1 MKRSGNSL
9 NRLEEYHLHRY
20 PMWWSHPGTSD
31 ALEVLLMT
39 APTVYAKKIHIG
51 DTKQSLYYINMPCT
65 FDIEDSS
72 FYDDGVK
79 VSTMYVWQADFNGV
93 VIMGRT
99 WAEFLEMCKV
109 IQKHTDYTKRMI
121 LFVHF
126 LDHEFQFIRKLFMW
140 DNIFSR
146 KERSPIYAVTRG
158 IEFRDS
164 YILTGKSLARVGD
177 DIRTFKGMA
186 KKCGDLDYR
195 KIRGTKTPLIRKE
208 IGYCMGDVQVL
219 CVRIHELIEDEG
231 GNIARLPLTNTGYV
245 RRYTRKMCLPTDKA
259 HADDRFNY
267 YHGIH
272 ALNLQPDE
280 YVLLKRAFQG
290 GFTHAN
296 ALYVGDDI
304 TGKIDSIDFTS
315 SYPAVCL
322 SNPFPASAGRKVVIK
337 SQDDLDKYLKYY
349 LCVFTVK
356 FVNIRQKPDVYENII
371 SESKCIIKGKS
382 VVNNGRIVSADAI
395 TTTITNIDIECIR
408 KFYDYDNLYL
418 GTFYVYEKGYLPKP
432 IIETIL
438 DLYKAKTELK
448 GVVGAEVEYLLKKGM
463 LNSVY

>member
-1 MKRSGNSL
+1 MKNSSNKL
-9 NRLEEYHLHRY
+9 AEYHLHRY
-20 PMWWSHPGTSD
+20 PLWWSHKGTKD
-31 ALEVLLMT
+31 VLEVILMT
-39 APTVYAKKIHIG
+39 LPFIYAKKIYIG
-51 DTKQSLYYINMPCT
+51 KEKQSLYYANFPCT

-72 FYDDGVK
+72 FYDDGNK
-79 VSTMYVWQADFNGV
+79 VSTMYVWQMDFNGV

-99 WAEFLEMCKV
+99 WEEFGEVCKL
-109 IQKHTDYTKRMI
+109 IKKYTDYTKRLI
-121 LFVHF
+121 IFVHF
-126 LDHEFQFIRKLFMW
+126 LDHEFQFIRRHFTW

-146 KERSPIYAVTRG
+146 KERSPIYAITGG

-164 YILTGKSLARVGD
+164 YILTGKSLARVAN
-177 DIRTFKGMA
+177 DIRTFKGMK

-195 KIRGTKTPLIRKE
+195 KIRGTKTRLVRKE
-208 IGYCMGDVQVL
+208 IGYCMADVQVL

-245 RRYTRKMCLPTDKA
+245 RRYTRKMCLPTDKDRKDA
-259 HADDRFNY
+259 RFNY

-272 ALNLQPDE
+272 DLTLEPIE
-280 YVLLKRAFQG
+280 YLILKKCFQG

-296 ALYVGDDI
+296 ALYVGDDVK
-304 TGKIDSIDFTS
+304 GRIDSIDFTS

-322 SNPFPASAGRKVVIK
+322 SNPFPASKGRKVEIK
-337 SQDDLDKYLKYY
+337 SQSELDKYLKYY
-349 LCVFTVK
+349 LCVFVVK
-356 FVNIRQKPDVYENII
+356 FVDIRQKDSVYENII
-371 SESKCIIKGKS
+371 SASKCSIKGDY
-382 VVNNGRIVSADAI
+382 VLNNGRIVSADEI
-395 TTTITNIDIECIR
+395 TTIVTNIDLDCIK
-408 KFYDYDNLYL
+408 KFYDYKNFYV

-432 IIETIL
+432 IIQTIL